1 MEMAV
6 KLMKK
11 YTYGII
17 AAAVGIML
25 VGGGWW
31 YFRHRRLTWP
41 QLNAMIAHK
50 FPHVP
55 QMHVQALVAWLHDHS
70 RKPPLLLDVRT
81 RAEYAVS
88 HLHNA
93 CWIDTAEPVSKAM
106 VGVSHA
112 APIVTYC
119 SVGYRS
125 SAYAQRLIHNGYT
138 NVHDLKGSIFLWA
151 NDGWPVY
158 RHGRVVHHVHPFN
171 HYWGQLL
178 KRSLWAFHPR
188 KEPRA
193 AK

>member
-1 MEMAV
+1 
-6 KLMKK
+6 MKK
-11 YTYGII
+11 YIYGII
-17 AAAVGIML
+17 VAAVGVTL
-25 VGGGWW
+25 VSASWR

-41 QLNAMIAHK
+41 QVNAMIAHN
-50 FPHVP
+50 FPNLP
-55 QMHVQALVAWLHDHS
+55 QMNVQTLVAWLHDQS
-70 RKPPLLLDVRT
+70 KTRPLLLDVRT

-93 CWIDTAEPVSKAM
+93 RWIDTAEPVSKAM

-112 APIVTYC
+112 TPIVTYC

-125 SAYAQRLIHNGYT
+125 SAYAQRLIHDGYT
-138 NVHDLKGSIFLWA
+138 NVHDLKGSIFQWA

-158 RHGRVVHHVHPFN
+158 RHGHVVHHVHPYN

-178 KRSLWAFHPR
+178 KRSLWAFHPP
-188 KEPRA
+188 KQQPA